1 MSAISPSTQWRWIQ
15 QISSGLAWIED
26 LGYAH
31 GDLRPANIFLGTKE
45 EVRLGDFDSTV
56 KRGEQLVVVSEP
68 FCKMNEDYEPPL
80 AGPVTEQ
87 FSLASCIYTIRFGH
101 KPFYSLEA
109 PIRVRRLIMN
119 QFPSTKADVI
129 IGDLTQK
136 CWDGGYHS
144 VKAVE
149 LEVISLLEK
158 HIGVKRH
165 LGNDKL
171 VLDDMKA
178 QCTAF
183 LEKEA
188 RASTLQVLYT

>member
-1 MSAISPSTQWRWIQ
+1 M
-15 QISSGLAWIED
+15 
-26 LGYAH
+26 
-31 GDLRPANIFLGTKE
+31 
-45 EVRLGDFDSTV
+45 
-56 KRGEQLVVVSEP
+56 VVSEP

-87 FSLASCIYTIRFGH
+87 FSLASCIYTIRFCH
-101 KPFYSLEA
+101 KPFHNLEA

-119 QFPSTKADVI
+119 QFHSTKADVI
-129 IGDLTQK
+129 LGDLIQR
-136 CWDGGYHS
+136 CWHGSYHS

-149 LEVISLLEK
+149 LEVTALLKK
-158 HIGVKRH
+158 HTGVKRN

-171 VLDDMKA
+171 VLDDIKA

-188 RASTLQVLYT
+188 RAGTLRGLYT